1 MRSGMR
7 SGMDVRAIKHAA
19 KLSEW
24 SERIRA
30 CRSSGKQV
38 KTWCEENGINV
49 KSYYRWERL
58 YIAEA
63 SMQMQLR
70 AGQGSEA
77 GALVRIEP
85 EKLPVTRT
93 SLKGR
98 ENSESYGVQGI
109 ILRHGGVELELP
121 EGMAIGRI
129 AELVKALSGV

>member
-1 MRSGMR
+1 
-7 SGMDVRAIKHAA
+7 MDVRAIKHAT

-24 SERIRA
+24 SERIRT
-30 CRSSGKQV
+30 CRSSGIPV

-63 SMQMQLR
+63 SARMQIPAEQ
-70 AGQGSEA
+70 GQEA
-77 GALVRIEP
+77 GVLVRIEP
-85 EKLPVTRT
+85 EKLPATRA
-93 SLKGR
+93 SSQS
-98 ENSESYGVQGI
+98 SEASDAHGSHRI

-121 EGMAIGRI
+121 EGMAIGRV

>member
-1 MRSGMR
+1 
-7 SGMDVRAIKHAA
+7 MDVRAIKHAT

-30 CRSSGKQV
+30 CRSSGIAV
-38 KTWCEENGINV
+38 KNWCEENGINI

-63 SMQMQLR
+63 SARMQIPAEQ
-70 AGQGSEA
+70 GQKA

-85 EKLPVTRT
+85 EKLPVTRA
-93 SLKGR
+93 SMQSEEAR
-98 ENSESYGVQGI
+98 EAHGGHGI